1 MNDTTL
7 SSELPNL
14 ILAQT
19 PVLLASLAGL
29 IVALRLRRKS
39 PAASLW
45 AAGAFALG
53 IVTCGLV
60 GLGQAVGSGATTH
73 FIAPVLRAVTYVL
86 LLIGVYAGRPGLS
99 ATPASPAESVWQ
111 NVASTIRARPG
122 LFSLFLA
129 PAVSVFLVVVITAT
143 LVTFILPESFVS
155 TARIK
160 LTSVPPNPA
169 GATSR
174 QDATDIFDPR
184 FMQSE
189 CEMIQSEGI
198 LGKAIDDLDLNKEW
212 GKKYANGDRLKTAE
226 SRAILKGRIDV
237 RPVRNTSVIEIRSYS
252 EKPEEAAKI
261 ANSLA
266 LAYVEHWSHATP
278 GAFPSGGLN
287 VVILDHAVP
296 GYRPIRPNKPLNI
309 ALGMVIGL
317 VMGLLVGAGAWWVG
331 LQVGKEPGANPR
343 S

>member
-1 MNDTTL
+1 
-7 SSELPNL
+7 
-14 ILAQT
+14 
-19 PVLLASLAGL
+19 
-29 IVALRLRRKS
+29 
-39 PAASLW
+39 
-45 AAGAFALG
+45 
-53 IVTCGLV
+53 
-60 GLGQAVGSGATTH
+60 
-73 FIAPVLRAVTYVL
+73 
-86 LLIGVYAGRPGLS
+86 
-99 ATPASPAESVWQ
+99 
-111 NVASTIRARPG
+111 
-122 LFSLFLA
+122 
-129 PAVSVFLVVVITAT
+129 
-143 LVTFILPESFVS
+143 
-155 TARIK
+155 
-160 LTSVPPNPA
+160 
-169 GATSR
+169 
-174 QDATDIFDPR
+174 
-184 FMQSE
+184 
-189 CEMIQSEGI
+189 MIQSEGI